1 MHKDG
6 HDTGSLLAQD
16 YELLQSLGPDYT
28 SYKEQVS
35 GLISRLESGRFHLA
49 ILGQFK
55 RGKSTFLNALLGDAV
70 LPSSVIPL
78 TAVPTLITYNQEKTV
93 RVKYIDGKDD
103 GVFTSDDTTLIRKF
117 IEAYVSEESNPKN
130 KLQVLQVELTWPAE
144 ILAKGVV
151 LIDTPGVGS
160 THKHN
165 TEMTVN
171 FLSQCDA
178 ALFLVSSDPPITEIE
193 LEFLHQITDAIPRI
207 FFLLNKIDYLNEE
220 DIAVVSEF
228 IRKTLVEKGSISGDV
243 QLYPVSAKQGL
254 TARMEKDPVLWER
267 SGLSEVSDHLVSFLA
282 EEKTSV
288 LATAIRKKAAVVIR
302 DVMMRKALEVRSL
315 ELPMSDLQRQLE
327 LFRAKVE
334 ETRLRQVRTKDI
346 LAGDQTRIITWLEEA
361 VVNLRNKAASYFTEK
376 AVAILEQNGYK
387 PDEVHDVIAEEIPD
401 YFEHELRI
409 ISHTTEQSVSLVLNE
424 HQRDVDELIRSIRMA
439 ASSYFD
445 IPLHETGEKKVWALE
460 HEPYWVARKGWQTMM
475 GILTE
480 GITAKL
486 LPLSIR
492 KGKIVSEVS
501 DNIMQLILHNSEN
514 IRWATLQNINM
525 TFLRFHS
532 EFNSDM
538 NRIIE
543 ATEGAIETAIRF
555 RTEHAEKT
563 ADRLAE
569 CKMVLQYIEERE
581 LLYQSDNS

>member
-532 EFNSDM
+532 EFDSDM

>member
-254 TARMEKDPVLWER
+254 TGRIEKDPVLWER
-267 SGLSEVSDHLVSFLA
+267 SGLSEVSAHLVSFLA
-282 EEKTSV
+282 DEKTSV

-486 LPLSIR
+486 VPLSIR

-569 CKMVLQYIEERE
+569 CNMVLQYIEERE